1 MLSLQHVHQLRG
13 TASLPWSHDVLRQRQ
28 DQLINITVVVR
39 GVSQFGHNTPHLNSN
54 CKVFAPGSSAFFIFL
69 LTCCEVFVH
78 VGTRVEADSMVA
90 QCVQSVCL
98 VATTAVRRPTHC
110 NIALVDQLTSRWDYE
125 VVVAFFGAHDECL

>member
-1 MLSLQHVHQLRG
+1 M
-13 TASLPWSHDVLRQRQ
+13 
-28 DQLINITVVVR
+28 
-39 GVSQFGHNTPHLNSN
+39 
-54 CKVFAPGSSAFFIFL
+54 
-69 LTCCEVFVH
+69 H